1 MHQVNSGIRVSR
13 MPGARMLWI
22 VQMKLI
28 APRIEDSDR
37 MCRPTIQK
45 SMPWPGEITDSGGE
59 PGQPAS
65 RAPPHAKL
73 EDNVMPPN
81 SSSQKQGGLN
91 LGEGRG
97 RGPAWGGAP

>member
-28 APRIEDSDR
+28 ALRIDDSDR

-45 SMPWPGEITDSGGE
+45 SMPWPGEITDSG
-59 PGQPAS
+59 
-65 RAPPHAKL
+65 
-73 EDNVMPPN
+73 V
-81 SSSQKQGGLN
+81 
-91 LGEGRG
+91 
-97 RGPAWGGAP
+97 